1 MTMADRPFAVPRPAD
16 RSSSLKS
23 PANEYRGARRRRAQT
38 LLLTFG
44 LFAAAFA
51 VILILRV
58 AVPLP
63 TFHH

>member
-23 PANEYRGARRRRAQT
+23 PANEYRGTRRRRAQI

-58 AVPLP
+58 TVWLPAVR
-63 TFHH
+63 H